1 MNPLRYITAAVW
13 VPVHLAIIWFGKP
26 VHLLVYFGLFM
37 LVGSLEMFGLLE
49 KKGVKPYRLA
59 VLVFGLVL
67 ITAITFAPGTIVYVL
82 ATFAVAATVGAV
94 FRRDN
99 AGALGDTASTF
110 LSFVYPGALLAFLIA
125 IGGLESG
132 RVYLIILFL
141 AIWAAD
147 TGAYFAGKAFGRHAL
162 APRISPK
169 KSIEGLVGGAVACL
183 AAVLVMTRLV
193 WPDVSFGYG
202 WSITVAVIL
211 VTGSVLGDLTES
223 VFKRD
228 AGVKDSGWIMPGHG
242 GVLDRFDGVLVCAPA
257 MYVLVQAHNFFIGK

>member
-26 VHLLVYFGLFM
+26 VHLLIYFGL
-37 LVGSLEMFGLLE
+37 LIVVGSLEMFGLLE
-49 KKGVKPYRLA
+49 KKGARPYRLT
-59 VLVFGLVL
+59 VLVFGLIL
-67 ITAITFAPGTIVYVL
+67 ITAVTFAYGTVVYVL
-82 ATFAVAATVGAV
+82 ATFAVAVTIGAV

-99 AGALGDTASTF
+99 AGALGDTAATI

-132 RVYLIILFL
+132 RVYLVILFL
-141 AIWAAD
+141 AIWATD

-169 KSIEGLVGGAVACL
+169 KSIEGLVGGAAACL

-202 WSITVAVIL
+202 WSLSLAAIL
-211 VTGSVLGDLTES
+211 VAGSVLGDLTES

-228 AGVKDSGWIMPGHG
+228 AGEKDSGWVLPGHG
-242 GVLDRFDGVLVCAPA
+242 GVLDRFDGVFVCAPA
-257 MYVLVQAHNFFIGK
+257 VYVLIQAHNFYVGK